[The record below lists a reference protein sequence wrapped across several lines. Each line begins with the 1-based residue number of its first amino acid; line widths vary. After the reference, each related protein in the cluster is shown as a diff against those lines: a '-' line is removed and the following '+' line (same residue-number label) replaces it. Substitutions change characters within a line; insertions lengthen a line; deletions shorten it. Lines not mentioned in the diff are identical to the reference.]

1 MPALF
6 GVGSISELASGLT
19 TLSIP
24 NPLVPLFGLGIAGVD
39 LKDADIT
46 QRLDAAGL
54 DILRTVCQV
63 ETFEPGAAL
72 CRIDD
77 AADRIWIERR
87 GSVGIHL
94 KGSGID
100 TRVASLGPGCSV
112 GEMGLLD
119 RQPRSADVIC

>member
-100 TRVASLGPGCSV
+100 TR
-112 GEMGLLD
+112 
-119 RQPRSADVIC
+119 QPRSADVIC